1 MLLCAHGP
9 YPANQPE
16 PRAAKPS
23 PTSFT
28 LSRASVRFAN
38 APASA
43 QVHHI
48 LSAFVR
54 SCSADKEKEKNKK
67 AFIFLCFGIIC
78 IGITKTFADILHR
91 SVMYIKIFH
100 NGFAG
105 LTQQL
110 QGTFHFTKLQVPF
123 IMVVNFFI
131 NRQVLFKITDI
142 APVPVHVAKP
152 FKPKPAAN

>member
-67 AFIFLCFGIIC
+67 AALIFYLTLIIC
-78 IGITKTFADILHR
+78 ISAHLKSAHSKGKGEGRGYRSTSPSTKSMEPTMAIRSAMSTPLDISGNTERLLKLGPRDFTRVGISDRPSA
-91 SVMYIKIFH
+91 IK
-100 NGFAG
+100 
-105 LTQQL
+105 
-110 QGTFHFTKLQVPF
+110 
-123 IMVVNFFI
+123 
-131 NRQVLFKITDI
+131 
-142 APVPVHVAKP
+142 
-152 FKPKPAAN
+152 